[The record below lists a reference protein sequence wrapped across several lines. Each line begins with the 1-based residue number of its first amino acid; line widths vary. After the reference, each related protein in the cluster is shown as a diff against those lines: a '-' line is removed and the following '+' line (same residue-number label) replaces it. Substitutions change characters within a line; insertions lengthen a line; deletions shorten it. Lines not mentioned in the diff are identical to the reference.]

1 MDRFIKSR
9 QAEQQAEQQAK
20 QQAEPAVIK
29 KSRTS
34 EKYQLPSPSQ
44 EQNIIIN
51 DVKQKKCNVVVNSVF
66 GSGKTTTI
74 LHIAKANPD
83 DNILILTYNA
93 RLKTECREKAQSLGF
108 SHCEIH
114 SYHAIGV
121 KYYSYSC
128 RTDTELQ
135 NILKRG
141 DTPRKAFRFS
151 LIVMDEQQDM
161 SPLYYSW
168 ILKVLKDNTFPNPRL
183 VVFGDIY
190 QNIYGYRGGDARFL
204 TWSPSLF
211 LEHSHYP
218 WNRRNITTSFRV
230 SYPTANFINRHLL
243 HYDRVRTSPRH
254 QGKAPVR
261 YLITD
266 AFSTTP
272 FEEVLYYLRNGC
284 QPQDIYILAPS
295 LRVSKHLS
303 PVRRLENRL
312 VQRGLPCFVPI
323 SDDEVIGEEVSHG
336 KIVFSSFHQ
345 IKGSERP
352 VVIVFNFDASY
363 FDFYAKQEP
372 RDQCPNAIY
381 VAVSRAKSQMSL
393 IHHYENDMFPTIRE
407 EELRRDRLVD
417 WQQDKSWCNGQQRR
431 EKKRRKKQDLSVS
444 NLLRHLHENILD
456 HALGFFMV
464 ESVQPSGNSLRFSS
478 TTTSK
483 TTNYIENVAE
493 ITGVAI
499 PALFE
504 IEQTGGRCS
513 VLSYVRRH
521 LEQLPLEHADRVI
534 KLINNLS
541 QTKNIEIEDML
552 YLSNVF
558 LSLGSGYIYKR
569 EQITDYQW
577 VSSKMALKAKKRVAK
592 LMNHV
597 FGEQEAH
604 LLFEQEAEREIGDKN
619 IVGRIDIL
627 SPDSLFEI
635 KVTDSIEKT
644 HQLQAILYAWLTRT
658 TKRNIYVY
666 NIKTDECLK
675 IQANQGLSLSEALD
689 ECVHYLIKQ
698 KYKPQHLLSDE
709 AFQKLVQE
717 CQLGQFAKSNSQKK
731 MYEDKRQLEA
741 PRKAPVSLF
750 ISDSDDD

>member
-1 MDRFIKSR
+1 MDRFIQSI
-9 QAEQQAEQQAK
+9 QPAEQTGKQAK
-20 QQAEPAVIK
+20 QQLVK
-29 KSRTS
+29 NSSKSG
-34 EKYQLPSPSQ
+34 KYKLPTPSQ
-44 EQNIIIN
+44 EQHVIIN
-51 DVKQKKCNVVVNSVF
+51 DVKQNKCNVVVNSVF

-83 DNILILTYNA
+83 EKILILTYNA
-93 RLKTECREKAQSLGF
+93 RLKTECREKAQTLGF
-108 SHCEIH
+108 NHCEIH

-141 DTPRKAFRFS
+141 DVPRRPFRFS
-151 LIVMDEQQDM
+151 LVVMDEQQDM

-168 ILKVLKDNTFPNPRL
+168 ILKILKDNTFTNPRL

-211 LEHSHYP
+211 THYSNYP
-218 WNRRNITTSFRV
+218 WNRRNIATSFRV

-243 HYDRVRTSPRH
+243 HYDRVLTSPQH
-254 QGKAPVR
+254 QGNSPVR

-266 AFSTTP
+266 AFLNTP
-272 FEEVLYYLRNGC
+272 FEEVLYYLRNGY

-303 PVRRLENRL
+303 PIRRLENRL

-323 SDDEVIGEEVSHG
+323 SDDEVIGEEVSQG

-417 WQQDKSWCNGQQRR
+417 WIQDKSWCNGQQRR

-456 HALGFFMV
+456 HALGFFSV
-464 ESVQPSGNSLRFSS
+464 ESVQTSKSSLSFSS

-513 VLSYVRRH
+513 VLNYVRRH

-534 KLINNLS
+534 KIINNLS
-541 QTKNIEIEDML
+541 KTKTIEIENML

-569 EQITDYQW
+569 EQITDYKW
-577 VSSKMALKAKKRVAK
+577 VSDKMANKAKKRVAG
-592 LMNHV
+592 LMRRI

-604 LLFEQEAEREIGDKN
+604 LLFEQDAEREIGEKN

-635 KVTDSIEKT
+635 KVSDSLEKT
-644 HQLQAILYAWLTRT
+644 HQLQAVLYAWLTRT

-675 IQANQGLSLSEALD
+675 IKANQGLQLGAALE

-717 CQLGQFAKSNSQKK
+717 CRMGKFKTSFSYKKSETTRK
-731 MYEDKRQLEA
+731 E
-741 PRKAPVSLF
+741 PREAPVSLF
-750 ISDSDDD
+750 ISDSDDE